1 MNCCCPH
8 AASASRLFSLMAGGY
23 YRRFRKRRF
32 EASQEQLLAGLAE
45 VGYRDATLLE
55 IGCGVGALH
64 QELLEQGAARATGI
78 DLAPRMIE
86 KAEQLAAERG
96 LADRTRYLIGD
107 FMVMGEALEPAEVAL
122 LDKVVCCYPDADGL
136 VHASLDRTA
145 RVYALT
151 YPRDRWYV
159 RAGMALGSLL
169 MWLIRSDFRPYL
181 HDPRQ
186 VEAWIRDAG
195 FVKRYENTTLVW
207 LTQVYEKAGA

>member
-8 AASASRLFSLMAGGY
+8 AASASRLFSLVAGSY

-32 EASQEQLLAGLAE
+32 EASQEQLLEGLAQ
-45 VGYRDATLLE
+45 VGYGGASLLE

-64 QELLEQGAARATGI
+64 QELLEKGAARATGI

-96 LADRTRYLIGD
+96 LEERTEYIVGD
-107 FMVMGEALEPAEVAL
+107 FMALGERIAPAEVTL

-136 VHASLDRTA
+136 VHASLARTG

-159 RAGMALGSLL
+159 RIGVALGGFL

-186 VEAWIRDAG
+186 VGHWIRQAG
-195 FVKRYENTTLVW
+195 FVRRYRNTTWVW
-207 LTQVYEKAGA
+207 LTEVYEKPDA